1 MRDEW
6 KENSNEQAL
15 VCEDRKV
22 FIDMGTKEKAAKQR
36 GSEREA
42 EKGKG
47 KEGGEI
53 SEGRRARRG
62 GRMQEREIRMQLGC
76 RPEMKKK

>member
-1 MRDEW
+1 MNGKRIATNGRWYAKIE
-6 KENSNEQAL
+6 KCL
-15 VCEDRKV
+15 L
-22 FIDMGTKEKAAKQR
+22 MGTKEKAAKQR

-62 GRMQEREIRMQLGC
+62 GRMQERELRMQLGC